1 MEAANAIAAKH
12 MTQIQAPNVKKLSRR
27 QALLGALLAGATASR
42 PAMAADA
49 SCSCLPAPDCNA
61 ICPNGGTP
69 RGDGT
74 QACDCIEVPQ
84 NVPPRALALVD
95 GGDAVNA
102 TKWGG
107 KQLRLNKNTSAD
119 KILVF
124 DGDYVDYI
132 LKSEITGSLPSLGA
146 AILYGTDVLVTTG
159 SGSLKSNYTAVQRD
173 DYGRVIKVGYWQKKY
188 NCNCN
193 CNCCNCGDDGG
204 CFISA
209 KLMTE
214 DGFKS
219 VKDIVPGDKLIG
231 IDGIHPVVGVAVNTL
246 GKRKAIIPKG
256 HPDVLLTEEHIILNG
271 HKLIVTSQENY
282 ERNKLPIEA
291 ANGVT
296 GVYVSENLDSV
307 VATDPTYFE
316 IEEDLPTETPTYS
329 PIVIGGCWAM
339 TESGLS
345 VLLCRKIDD

>member
-12 MTQIQAPNVKKLSRR
+12 MTEIQSPNVKKLSRR

-132 LKSEITGSLPSLGA
+132 LKSEITGSLPTIGA

-173 DYGRVIKVGYWQKKY
+173 AYGRAIKVGYWQKKY

-193 CNCCNCGDDGG
+193 CCNCGDDSG
-204 CFISA
+204 CFIKA
-209 KLMTE
+209 ELMTTSGPKPVE
-214 DGFKS
+214 S
-219 VKDIVPGDKLIG
+219 IVPGDMLIG
-231 IDGIHPVVGVAVNTL
+231 IDGIHKVVAVAINTL
-246 GKRKAIIPKG
+246 GYRKAVTVAG
-256 HPDVLLTEEHIILNG
+256 HSDTWLTQEHIILHKGMPTVRSETDYLRSRDLLNAPNG
-271 HKLIVTSQENY
+271 VIGSYANPALDKLIRVDE
-282 ERNKLPIEA
+282 KAFLP
-291 ANGVT
+291 
-296 GVYVSENLDSV
+296 VSNLSSD
-307 VATDPTYFE
+307 TR
-316 IEEDLPTETPTYS
+316 TYS
-329 PIVIGGCWAM
+329 PIVESGCWAM
-339 TESGLS
+339 TKDRLN
-345 VLLCRKIDD
+345 VLLCRQL